1 VGRHYDR
8 RPKPGPGSGIV
19 GLADRIEVLGGRLE
33 VVSPAGVGTTLAMAI
48 PLTLQDD

>member
-33 VVSPAGVGTTLAMAI
+33 VVSPAGVGTTLDMPI
-48 PLTLQDD
+48 PLEPRSD